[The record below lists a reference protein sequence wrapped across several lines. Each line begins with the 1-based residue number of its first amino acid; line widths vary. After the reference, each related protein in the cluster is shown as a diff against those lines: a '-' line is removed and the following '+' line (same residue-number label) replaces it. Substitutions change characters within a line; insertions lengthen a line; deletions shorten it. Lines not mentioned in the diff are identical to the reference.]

1 MPRSAASRHPTGAQ
15 RFEGAIDGDDPWLD
29 LRRVMA
35 SMPARLQRRPPPPVV
50 AVTVSPQAIGLLL
63 RAPCSDPAMGFEAID
78 DGMTWM
84 IERSTLA
91 ATAAPVTRRVPW
103 PLLVPLGH
111 VQPHGSLVLCNLEEF
126 GAVEL
131 IGESADVGALAEYLA
146 TGVVADHFGARSLMV
161 CVDCGWHLAGVSGVR
176 VAGSLHEVLADVERH
191 RAHLASGMRPRA
203 LPGACGHGS
212 QRVPPALVVIDPHT
226 RNQESID
233 RLRALAG
240 PGLAVVT
247 APGGGD
253 GAVRAQ
259 AARAAWALEVTGRD
273 IRWHPVGV
281 DLRFARCDRASG
293 PEPLGGIPWRR
304 SASGPGAAGLQ
315 GGPGGAVAGRGTTA
329 PETPPGSSYDASGLL
344 TDPPGAGHRV
354 DVPGATP
361 GPVELQVLGVVQVAG
376 AQVPFTSQRALD
388 LACFLA
394 FHRDGATADRL
405 RYWLWQR
412 SEPLP
417 SRKSFANV
425 VSRARVCLGR
435 DIDGGPYLSRVGADG
450 VYRLSPKV
458 TTDLERF
465 TTWRTAAGRAPP
477 AQALELLV
485 AALSIVRG
493 APFGGGSGGTF
504 SWADASWRSHVEYLV
519 DSTFH
524 WLADQALELGRMDIA
539 RWATVRGLAVTP
551 DCEQCYQRRMAVAQ
565 RSGDRRELSEVMR
578 HMHRLDSE
586 PLLLLNDSDGRALG
600 GEGSFDDLPAELS
613 GID

>member
-1 MPRSAASRHPTGAQ
+1 
-15 RFEGAIDGDDPWLD
+15 
-29 LRRVMA
+29 
-35 SMPARLQRRPPPPVV
+35 
-50 AVTVSPQAIGLLL
+50 
-63 RAPCSDPAMGFEAID
+63 MGFDAID

-91 ATAAPVTRRVPW
+91 ATAAPARRVPW

-146 TGVVADHFGARSLMV
+146 AGVVADHFGARSLTV
-161 CVDCGWHLAGVSGVR
+161 CVNCGWHLAALSGVR
-176 VAGSLHEVLADVERH
+176 VTGSLDEVLVDVERH
-191 RAHLASGMRPRA
+191 RARLAASGMRPRV
-203 LPGACGHGS
+203 LSGPRGHGS
-212 QRVPPALVVIDPHT
+212 QRAPPALVVIDPHT
-226 RNQESID
+226 RAQEARD
-233 RLRALAG
+233 HLRALAG

-247 APGGGD
+247 AAGGRD
-253 GAVRAQ
+253 GAVSGEAVG
-259 AARAAWALEVTGRD
+259 AAWALEVTGRD
-273 IRWHPVGV
+273 IHWHPVGV
-281 DLRFARCDRASG
+281 DLRFAGGSQASA
-293 PEPLGGIPWRR
+293 PEPLAGIPRRR
-304 SASGPGAAGLQ
+304 SASDLSAAGLR
-315 GGPGGAVAGRGTTA
+315 GGPGGAVVRGGTTVPDA
-329 PETPPGSSYDASGLL
+329 TPGSSHDASGLL
-344 TDPPGAGHRV
+344 TGLPDAGQRV
-354 DVPGATP
+354 DSPGATP

-412 SEPLP
+412 SEPPP

-435 DIDGGPYLSRVGADG
+435 DTDGEPYLSRVGADG
-450 VYRLSPKV
+450 VYRLSPRV

-465 TTWRTAAGRAPP
+465 TTWRTAAGQAPP
-477 AQALELLV
+477 AQVLELLV
-485 AALSIVRG
+485 PALSIVRG

-524 WLADQALELGRMDIA
+524 WLADQAMELGRMDIA

-551 DCEQCYQRRMAVAQ
+551 DCEQCYQRRMAAAQ
-565 RSGDRRELSEVMR
+565 RSGDRRELSAVMR

-586 PLLLLNDSDGRALG
+586 PILLLDGSDGRALG
-600 GEGSFDDLPAELS
+600 AGGSFEDLPGEVS